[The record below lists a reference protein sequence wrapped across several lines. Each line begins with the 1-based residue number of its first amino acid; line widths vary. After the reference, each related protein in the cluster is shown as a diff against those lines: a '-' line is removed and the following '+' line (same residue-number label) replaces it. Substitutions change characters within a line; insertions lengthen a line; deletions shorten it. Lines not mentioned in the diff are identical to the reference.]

1 MFLKFKDQKDLPVI
15 INTANIIS
23 ITPFLEGCVVTTLG
37 HGSYKLKDSLDQVWE
52 TINDMINN
60 N

>member
-1 MFLKFKDQKDLPVI
+1 MFLKFTDQKDLPVI

-23 ITPFLEGCVVTTLG
+23 IIPFLKGCVVTTC
-37 HGSYKLKDSLDQVWE
+37 HGSYKLKDSVDQVWE